1 MEENRV
7 IETMTAAEATQRLRE
22 LGMRISPEILV
33 RGIRSHEFPF
43 GNVIPPE
50 KPGECPR
57 TYVYTVLFE
66 DWIAKRVRR

>member
-1 MEENRV
+1 MEI
-7 IETMTAAEATQRLRE
+7 IETMTAAEATQRLRA

-50 KPGECPR
+50 KPGESPR

-66 DWIAKRVRR
+66 DWIAERVRR